1 MRYKVTYRTGVPDEE
16 IDAETVVVE
25 PGWFHFI
32 TDGITVA
39 VIRSDLV
46 ERIDLIEDSAERRH
60 QGR

>member
-1 MRYKVTYRTGVPDEE
+1 MRYKVTYRTDVPDEE

-46 ERIDLIEDSAERRH
+46 ERIDLIEDNVERRH
-60 QGR
+60 QSR

>member
-1 MRYKVTYRTGVPDEE
+1 MRYKVTYKSAAPDER

-39 VIRSDLV
+39 VINAEGV
-46 ERIDLIEDSAERRH
+46 ERIDLIEQDVEGRH
-60 QGR
+60 HGR

>member
-1 MRYKVTYRTGVPDEE
+1 MRYRVTYKSAAPDEE

-39 VIRSDLV
+39 LIRADVV
-46 ERIDLIEDSAERRH
+46 ERIDLIEHNIEGRH
-60 QGR
+60 HGR